1 MNVKTTVSR
10 PIVIHLALTLP
21 PDKQHELLAFL
32 REAISYYEA
41 PGGIRIR
48 LLRNVEEPSHLIEVV
63 EYLDTPIY
71 EKDAVRIRQAD
82 KMKEYLSRWRELVQ
96 GPVVVE
102 TYEDL
107 THEVLQGD

>member
-1 MNVKTTVSR
+1 MT
-10 PIVIHLALTLP
+10 
-21 PDKQHELLAFL
+21 FL

-41 PGGIRIR
+41 PGHIRIR
-48 LLRNVEEPSHLIEVV
+48 LLRNVEEPSKLIEVV
-63 EYLDTPIY
+63 EYSDSEAY
-71 EKDAVRIRQAD
+71 ERDAVRIRQSD

-107 THEVLQGD
+107 TQEVLQGD

>member
-1 MNVKTTVSR
+1 
-10 PIVIHLALTLP
+10 
-21 PDKQHELLAFL
+21 
-32 REAISYYEA
+32 
-41 PGGIRIR
+41 
-48 LLRNVEEPSHLIEVV
+48 V
-63 EYLDTPIY
+63 EYLDTQIY